1 MFHLFRT
8 VFRDAAAREM
18 EMLKRGGRSRLL
30 RYIDILGPWVGVIL
44 FAIVVALQTPAFLSL
59 PNITSVIMTA
69 SSYIILA
76 IGMTF
81 VITGAGI
88 DLSIGSILALSGA
101 AMTVLMKHTP
111 INPILAIVVC
121 LAVGASLGLVNGL
134 LITKLKMP
142 DFVAT
147 LATML
152 VYRGITL
159 LIIGG
164 RVLYGFPKSMIY
176 LGQARWGAVPVC
188 IIVALLVVVVADFLL
203 YKRTRFGRYTV
214 AIGGNRTAAIHA
226 GIPVDRYKIYTYIF
240 SGFMAALAGVVLIGR
255 LDSYVAVDGAYMLLP
270 TIAAVVMG
278 GTALYGGVG
287 RLWGSL
293 GGALLLAMVINGMV
307 LLGLGFFWQQVAVG
321 VVIVLA
327 IMVYTVTGL
336 RQSRGVGGG
345 G

>member
-1 MFHLFRT
+1 
-8 VFRDAAAREM
+8 M
-18 EMLKRGGRSRLL
+18 EMLKGGGRSRLL

-44 FAIVVALQTPAFLSL
+44 FAIVVALQAPAFLSRL
-59 PNITSVIMTA
+59 NITSVIMTA

-81 VITGAGI
+81 VITGGGI
-88 DLSIGSILALSGA
+88 DLSVGSILALSSA
-101 AMTVLMKHTP
+101 PMAVLVKHTP

-142 DFVAT
+142 DFIVT

-159 LIIGG
+159 LTIGA
-164 RVLYGFPKSMIY
+164 RTLYGFPKSMIY
-176 LGQARWGAVPVC
+176 LGRARWGAVPVC

-240 SGFMAALAGVVLIGR
+240 SGFLAALAGVVLIGR
-255 LDSYVAVDGAYMLLP
+255 LDSYVAVTGAQVLLP

-307 LLGLGFFWQQVAVG
+307 LLGLEFFWQQVAVG

-327 IMVYTVTGL
+327 IMLYTVTGL